1 MKYDLVTK
9 ISLAGIAASLLSLGV
24 SAADLASAAGNLA
37 EISAISAQSKGN
49 LAIAALGGDT
59 EQIAEMSKR
68 SDAVD
73 AAVSE
78 GQMAYTEM
86 ERAAASGDEDA
97 ASSAGDDL
105 SAALQKAKD
114 ALNGVIP
121 VDKASQQQ
129 QWKESQTNTGGGPG
143 KPGDAVFVYNKPW
156 DTAMVQNM
164 QQNQWGTFFASGRST
179 GSQVGDRDAT
189 PE

>member
-1 MKYDLVTK
+1 MKYDLITK
-9 ISLAGIAASLLSLGV
+9 IGLAGIAATLLSLGAG
-24 SAADLASAAGNLA
+24 AADLASAAGNLA
-37 EISAISAQSKGN
+37 EISAISAQAKGN
-49 LAIAALGGDT
+49 LAVAALGGDV

-68 SDAVD
+68 ADAVD

-78 GQMAYTEM
+78 GQMAFAQM
-86 ERAAASGDEDA
+86 ERAAAGGDEDA

-121 VDKASQQQ
+121 VDKASQHQ
-129 QWKESQTNTGGGPG
+129 QWKESKTNTGGGPG
-143 KPGDAVFVYNKPW
+143 KPGDAVNVYIKPW
-156 DTAMVQNM
+156 NTATVQNM
-164 QQNQWGTFFASGRST
+164 QQNQWGTFFASGVTS
-179 GSQVGDRDAT
+179 GEQVGDRDAT